1 MGAKVNEDLLSERK
15 KCEFNVEELTNY
27 LDGGAKATENR
38 RKLERKVLSTKGLI
52 DNVPE
57 EFLSHKEKYENAV
70 RKAVL
75 FYKAMKDAEDP
86 NLSEQ
91 ERANTTYRSLLP
103 SAVFKD
109 NSPFTLHVAMFIPAI
124 LGHADEEQKKYWM
137 NRASKMEIIGTY
149 AQTELGHGTFIR
161 GLETT
166 ATYDPKTEEF
176 VMHSP
181 TLTSYKWWPGSL
193 AHTANYC
200 VVMAH
205 LYSQGKSCGIQPFII
220 QLRDEETHM
229 PLPGIKLGEIGA
241 KLGFNT
247 VNNGFL
253 GFENHRI
260 PRNRMLMKNAQV
272 LKDGTFRKSP
282 NSKLTYGTMVYVR
295 VVIVNG
301 MANQLARAVTIAVRY
316 SAVRRQSELKP
327 EKSSNSKLTYGTMVY
342 VRVVI
347 VNAMANQ
354 LARAVTI
361 AVRYSAVRRQS
372 ELKPDAGEPQILD
385 FVTQQ
390 HKLFIAIASSHAFS
404 LTAKWLT
411 RMYYKVTADLEKG
424 NMDELPELHAIACC
438 LKAVTSWDTSAMTE
452 RCRTSCGGHGYML
465 SSNLPQIYG
474 LVTAAVTY
482 EGENTVLMLQTARS
496 LVKAWEQAAAG
507 KPLSPTMSYLS
518 EKIDKKQKWD
528 NSVDGIIKG
537 FRRVATGKVASAVA
551 SMKKYIKRGLDP
563 EDAWNMSSV
572 QLVAASEAHCRA
584 FILSTY
590 KAEVDRTTGS
600 LSEPLRRLLNELV
613 QLYAIY
619 WTLEKLGDL
628 LLYTSISE
636 NDIRELQSTYEDL
649 LGRIRPNAVGLV
661 DAFDFSDQ
669 ILNSTLGAYDGRVY
683 ERLMEE
689 ALKSPLN
696 AEPVNQSFHKY
707 LKPFM
712 QGKL

>member
-1 MGAKVNEDLLSERK
+1 MGAKVNQDLLAERK

-52 DNVPE
+52 DDVPE
-57 EFLSHKEKYENAV
+57 EYLSHKEKYENAV

-86 NLSEQ
+86 NQTEQ
-91 ERANTTYRSLLP
+91 ERANAAYRSLLT

-124 LGHADEEQKKYWM
+124 LGHANEEQKKYWM

-205 LYSQGKSCGIQPFII
+205 LYSQGNSCGIQPFII

-327 EKSSNSKLTYGTMVY
+327 
-342 VRVVI
+342 
-347 VNAMANQ
+347 
-354 LARAVTI
+354 
-361 AVRYSAVRRQS
+361 
-372 ELKPDAGEPQILD
+372 DAGEPQILD

-452 RCRTSCGGHGYML
+452 RCRMSCGGHGYML

-528 NSVDGIIKG
+528 NSVDGIIRG
-537 FRRVATGKVASAVA
+537 FRRVATGKVASAVV
-551 SMKKYIKRGLDP
+551 SMKKYIKRGLAP

-590 KAEVDRTTGS
+590 KSEVDKTTGS
-600 LSEPLRRLLNELV
+600 LSEPLRRLLNQLV

-636 NDIRELQSTYEDL
+636 NDVRELQSTYEDL
-649 LGRIRPNAVGLV
+649 LGSVRPNAVGLV

-683 ERLMEE
+683 ERLMAE

>member
-1 MGAKVNEDLLSERK
+1 MSAKVNDDLLSERR

-27 LDGGAKATENR
+27 LDGGAQATQNR
-38 RKLERKVLSTKGLI
+38 RKMEDKVLSTKGLF
-52 DNVPE
+52 DEVPE
-57 EFLSHKEKYENAV
+57 EYLSHKEKYENAV
-70 RKAVL
+70 RKAVVY
-75 FYKAMKDAEDP
+75 YKAMKEAEDP
-86 NLSEQ
+86 TQTEQ
-91 ERANTTYRSLLP
+91 ERANATYRSLLHT
-103 SAVFKD
+103 AVFKD
-109 NSPFTLHVAMFIPAI
+109 NSPFSLHLAMFIPAI
-124 LGHADEEQKKYWM
+124 LGQADEEQRKYWM
-137 NRASKMEIIGTY
+137 KRASKMEIIGTY

-176 VMHSP
+176 ILHSP

-205 LYSQGKSCGIQPFII
+205 LYINGKSCGVQPFIV
-220 QLRDEETHM
+220 QLRDEETHQ

-253 GFENHRI
+253 GFDQHRI

-272 LKDGTFRKSP
+272 LKDGTFKRSP

-327 EKSSNSKLTYGTMVY
+327 
-342 VRVVI
+342 
-347 VNAMANQ
+347 
-354 LARAVTI
+354 
-361 AVRYSAVRRQS
+361 
-372 ELKPDAGEPQILD
+372 DAGEPQILD
-385 FVTQQ
+385 YVTQQ
-390 HKLFIAIASSHAFS
+390 HKLFIGIASSHAFS

-411 RMYYKVTADLEKG
+411 RMYQKVTADLEKG
-424 NMDELPELHAIACC
+424 NLDELPELHAIACC
-438 LKAVTSWDTSAMTE
+438 LKAVTTTDTSVLVE
-452 RCRTSCGGHGYML
+452 RSRMSCGGHGYML

-474 LVTAAVTY
+474 LVTAACTY

-496 LVKAWEQAAAG
+496 LVKAWEQAQSG
-507 KPLSPTMSYLS
+507 KRLSPTMSYLS
-518 EKIDKKQKWD
+518 EKVNSRQKWD
-528 NSVDGIIKG
+528 NSVDGIVNG
-537 FRRVATGKVASAVA
+537 FRRVAYGKVESAVK
-551 SMKKYIKRGLDP
+551 SIRKYVRRGLGP

-584 FILSTY
+584 FLLSTY
-590 KAEVDRTTGS
+590 KSEVDRTAGS
-600 LSEPLRRLLNELV
+600 LSQPLKKVLNYLV
-613 QLYAIY
+613 ELYAIY
-619 WTLEKLGDL
+619 WALEKVGDL
-628 LLYTSISE
+628 LLYTSISKT
-636 NDIRELQSTYEDL
+636 DIHQLQETYEEL
-649 LGRIRPNAVGLV
+649 LGKIRPNAVGLV
-661 DAFDFSDQ
+661 DAFDFRDQ

>member
-1 MGAKVNEDLLSERK
+1 MAAKINEDLLKERK
-15 KCEFNVEELTNY
+15 KCVFDVQELTYY
-27 LDGGAKATENR
+27 LDGGVQATENR
-38 RKLERKVLSTKGLI
+38 RKLEDRVLSTKGLLDEI
-52 DNVPE
+52 PE
-57 EFLSHKEKYENAV
+57 EYLSHKEKYENAI
-70 RKAVL
+70 RKAVM
-75 FYKAMKDAEDP
+75 FYRAMQKAADP

-91 ERANTTYRSLLP
+91 DKATAAYRSLLS

-109 NSPFTLHVAMFIPAI
+109 NSPFALQLAMFIPAI
-124 LGHADEEQKKYWM
+124 VGQADEEQRKYWLK
-137 NRASKMEIIGTY
+137 RASNFEIIGTY

-176 VMHSP
+176 ILHSP
-181 TLTSYKWWPGSL
+181 TLTAYKWWPGSL

-205 LYSQGKSCGIQPFII
+205 LYINGKSCGIQPFMV
-220 QLRDEETHM
+220 QLRDEDTHL

-253 GFENHRI
+253 GFEQHRI
-260 PRNRMLMKNAQV
+260 KRDRMLMKNAQV
-272 LKDGTFRKSP
+272 LKDGTFKRSL

-295 VVIVNG
+295 VMIVNG
-301 MANQLARAVTIAVRY
+301 MANQLARVATIAIRY
-316 SAVRRQSELKP
+316 SAVRRQS
-327 EKSSNSKLTYGTMVY
+327 
-342 VRVVI
+342 
-347 VNAMANQ
+347 Q
-354 LARAVTI
+354 
-361 AVRYSAVRRQS
+361 
-372 ELKPDAGEPQILD
+372 LKPDEPEPQILD
-385 FVTQQ
+385 YVTQQ
-390 HKLFIAIASSHAFS
+390 HKLFIAIASSHAIS
-404 LTAKWLT
+404 LNAKWLWSLYN
-411 RMYYKVTADLEKG
+411 RVTKDLEKG
-424 NMDELPELHAIACC
+424 NTDDLPELHALACC
-438 LKAVTSWDTSAMTE
+438 LKAVTTSDTATMSE

-474 LVTAAVTY
+474 LITAACTY

-496 LVKAWEQAAAG
+496 LVKAYEQAQSG
-507 KPLSPTMSYLS
+507 KPLSPTMAYLS
-518 EKIDKKQKWD
+518 EKSTGKQKWT
-528 NSVDGIIKG
+528 NTVDGIIQGFRKVAVGKISAAVACIKKYRSKG
-537 FRRVATGKVASAVA
+537 FC
-551 SMKKYIKRGLDP
+551 P
-563 EDAWNMSSV
+563 EDAWNKSSV

-584 FILSTY
+584 VILSTY
-590 KAEVDRTTGS
+590 KSEVERTTS
-600 LSEPLRRLLNELV
+600 TLSEPLRRVLYQLV
-613 QLYAIY
+613 ELYAVY

-636 NDIRELQSTYEDL
+636 GDVLQLRDIYEELLEK
-649 LGRIRPNAVGLV
+649 IRPNAVGLV
-661 DAFDFSDQ
+661 DAFDFRDE

-683 ERLMEE
+683 ERLMAE

>member
-1 MGAKVNEDLLSERK
+1 MSKTDVINQDLAKERS
-15 KCEFNVEELTNY
+15 KCEFNIEELTNY
-27 LDGGAKATENR
+27 LDGSAQATENR
-38 RKLERKVLSTKGLI
+38 RKLENKVLSTEGLLDKI
-52 DNVPE
+52 PE
-57 EFLSHKEKYENAV
+57 DFLSHKEKYENAV

-75 FYKAMKDAEDP
+75 FYRALNNAQDP
-86 NLSEQ
+86 NMSDQ
-91 ERANTTYRSLLP
+91 EKANATYRSLLP

-109 NSPFTLHVAMFIPAI
+109 QSPFTLHVAMFIPTI
-124 LGHADEEQKKYWM
+124 LGQANEEQKKYWLA
-137 NRASKMEIIGTY
+137 RASKMDLIGTY

-176 VMHSP
+176 VLHSP
-181 TLTSYKWWPGSL
+181 TLSSYKWWPGSL

-205 LYSQGKSCGIQPFII
+205 LYSQGKSCGIQPFIV

-260 PRNRMLMKNAQV
+260 ARDRMLMKNAQIS
-272 LKDGTFRKSP
+272 KDGTFTKSV

-295 VVIVNG
+295 VAIVNG
-301 MANQLARAVTIAVRY
+301 MANQLARAATIAVRY

-327 EKSSNSKLTYGTMVY
+327 G
-342 VRVVI
+342 
-347 VNAMANQ
+347 
-354 LARAVTI
+354 
-361 AVRYSAVRRQS
+361 
-372 ELKPDAGEPQILD
+372 AGEPQIMD
-385 FVTQQ
+385 YVTQQ
-390 HKLFIAIASSHAFS
+390 HKLYIAIASSHAFS
-404 LTAKWLT
+404 LIAKWLT
-411 RMYYKVTADLEKG
+411 RKYYSVTADLEKG
-424 NMDELPELHAIACC
+424 NTGELPELHATACC
-438 LKAVTSWDTSAMTE
+438 LKAVSTLDTTGLIE
-452 RCRTSCGGHGYML
+452 RCRLSCGGHGYML

-474 LVTAAVTY
+474 LATAAFTY
-482 EGENTVLMLQTARS
+482 EGEFTVLMLQTARS
-496 LVKAWEQAAAG
+496 LVKAWEQASAG
-507 KPLSPTMSYLS
+507 KPLSPTMSYLT
-518 EKIDKKQKWD
+518 QKGQSSKWS
-528 NSVDGIIKG
+528 NSIDGIIDG
-537 FRRVATGKVASAVA
+537 FQRVAQGKLESAIASI
-551 SMKKYIKRGLDP
+551 KKYSKQGLAP

-572 QLVAASEAHCRA
+572 RLVAASEAHARVV
-584 FILSTY
+584 ILSTY
-590 KAEVDRTTGS
+590 KSELERTTTS
-600 LSEPLRRLLNELV
+600 LSEPLRRVLGYLLH
-613 QLYAIY
+613 LYAFY
-619 WTLEKLGDL
+619 WTLEKVGDL

-636 NDIRELQSTYEDL
+636 GDIQQLEDVYEDL
-649 LGRIRPNAVGLV
+649 LGKVRPNAVGLV
-661 DAFDFSDQ
+661 DAFDFRDQ